1 MAERITIEKM
11 KALEAE
17 YEVTIPE
24 EIKKLLCDG
33 EMDRSRRK
41 VHLKYGEWEDETF
54 LHGLYSTVNDVRT
67 ALDWLYEEWFPNGYI
82 PFAYDEG
89 GESFCVGVKP
99 DNYGTIFLFISA
111 NFPDYK
117 YYCYYKHKMCI
128 IFITFF
134 FKHIYCISNF

>member
-33 EMDRSRRK
+33 EIDRSRRK

-67 ALDWLYEEWFPNGYI
+67 ALDWLSEEWFPNGYI

-99 DNYGTIFLFISA
+99 DNYGAIFLFMSDSIEDNPEDAMLFVSSDLSA
-111 NFPDYK
+111 
-117 YYCYYKHKMCI
+117 
-128 IFITFF
+128 FF
-134 FKHIYCISNF
+134 NSLESE

>member
-54 LHGLYSTVNDVRT
+54 LHG
-67 ALDWLYEEWFPNGYI
+67 
-82 PFAYDEG
+82 
-89 GESFCVGVKP
+89 
-99 DNYGTIFLFISA
+99 
-111 NFPDYK
+111 
-117 YYCYYKHKMCI
+117 
-128 IFITFF
+128 
-134 FKHIYCISNF
+134 

>member
-54 LHGLYSTVNDVRT
+54 LHV
-67 ALDWLYEEWFPNGYI
+67 
-82 PFAYDEG
+82 
-89 GESFCVGVKP
+89 
-99 DNYGTIFLFISA
+99 
-111 NFPDYK
+111 NFPK
-117 YYCYYKHKMCI
+117 IPTKI
-128 IFITFF
+128 PTQ
-134 FKHIYCISNF
+134 NN

>member
-54 LHGLYSTVNDVRT
+54 LTRD
-67 ALDWLYEEWFPNGYI
+67 
-82 PFAYDEG
+82 
-89 GESFCVGVKP
+89 
-99 DNYGTIFLFISA
+99 FIQQ
-111 NFPDYK
+111 
-117 YYCYYKHKMCI
+117 
-128 IFITFF
+128 
-134 FKHIYCISNF
+134 